1 MGCKESNQTNKQT
14 NFNFLLQVHEVN
26 ASSSRNGKKILSQ
39 LQEATQSH
47 QVSHQG
53 VGTPSKTS
61 ISQGASKPK
70 PATMPTAFTNLFKK
84 KDTTTDASKPIDD
97 KKSKKRKRDETEQGR
112 SLRPSDLWWARV
124 IVP

>member
-1 MGCKESNQTNKQT
+1 M
-14 NFNFLLQVHEVN
+14 N

-53 VGTPSKTS
+53 VGTPSKNS
-61 ISQGASKPK
+61 NSQGANKPK

-84 KDTTTDASKPIDD
+84 KDTTTDASKQIDD
-97 KKSKKRKRDETEQGR
+97 KKSKKRKRDETELGR
-112 SLRPSDLWWARV
+112 
-124 IVP
+124 

>member
-1 MGCKESNQTNKQT
+1 M
-14 NFNFLLQVHEVN
+14 N

-53 VGTPSKTS
+53 VGTPSKNS
-61 ISQGASKPK
+61 SSQGASKPK
-70 PATMPTAFTNLFKK
+70 PASMPTAFTNLFKK
-84 KDTTTDASKPIDD
+84 KDTTDISKQIDD

-112 SLRPSDLWWARV
+112 
-124 IVP
+124 